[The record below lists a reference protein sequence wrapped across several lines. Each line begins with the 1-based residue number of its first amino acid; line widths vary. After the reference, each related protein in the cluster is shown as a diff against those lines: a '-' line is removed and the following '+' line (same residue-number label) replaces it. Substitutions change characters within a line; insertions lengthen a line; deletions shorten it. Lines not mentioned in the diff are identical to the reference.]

1 MFLYYFYSSPVKAS
15 KWGKLKD
22 CCSPL
27 VPRGKVGE
35 VLTIC
40 LVVIIVWTT
49 SYVMLGRVAIP
60 TDEKIDVS
68 IQAGTVFALIVL
80 LVASTLG
87 GWLVS
92 LVVHLS
98 SFLRMLII
106 YPRYAYLICLG
117 CS

>member
-1 MFLYYFYSSPVKAS
+1 M
-15 KWGKLKD
+15 KD
-22 CCSPL
+22 YCSPL
-27 VPRGKVGE
+27 VLRGKVGE
-35 VLTIC
+35 LLTLC
-40 LVVIIVWTT
+40 LVLIIVWTT

-68 IQAGTVFALIVL
+68 TQAGTVFALIVL
-80 LVASTLG
+80 LVGSTIG

-98 SFLRMLII
+98 SFLGMLII
-106 YPRYAYLICLG
+106 DHRYAYLICLG

>member
-1 MFLYYFYSSPVKAS
+1 LLLYYLYFSPVKAS
-15 KWGKLKD
+15 KWEKLKD

-27 VPRGKVGE
+27 APRGKVGE

-80 LVASTLG
+80 LVASTIG

-92 LVVHLS
+92 LVVDLS
-98 SFLRMLII
+98 SFLGMLILDH
-106 YPRYAYLICLG
+106 RYTYLICLE

>member
-1 MFLYYFYSSPVKAS
+1 MLLYYLYFSPVKAS
-15 KWGKLKD
+15 KWEKLKD

-27 VPRGKVGE
+27 VPCGKIGE

-60 TDEKIDVS
+60 TDEKVDVS
-68 IQAGTVFALIVL
+68 IQAGTVFALIL
-80 LVASTLG
+80 LIVGSTIG

-92 LVVHLS
+92 LVE
-98 SFLRMLII
+98 
-106 YPRYAYLICLG
+106 
-117 CS
+117 